1 MMGFPENHTAIELAA
16 SGMPLS
22 LRQQNGSAGKSLSI
36 ISEQAEATPI
46 GLSLGDGLSYADW
59 EAVGFEL
66 AKVGKA
72 MQWWIG
78 DWVNYGGKRYGET
91 YKAAI
96 EATGMS
102 YSTVQKFALIC
113 NEFEMQRRRCIL
125 SFNHHVEVR
134 SLPLDQQD
142 ELLDQA
148 EAGRLSCAKMREIVR
163 SKNCG
168 QNITTEATIEDWAT
182 RCVNAFCNCNDR
194 LPTLK
199 LILAELQPCEVAAL
213 RDWIGQID

>member
-1 MMGFPENHTAIELAA
+1 
-16 SGMPLS
+16 
-22 LRQQNGSAGKSLSI
+22 LSI

-102 YSTVQKFALIC
+102 YGTVANFASVC
-113 NEFEMQRRRCIL
+113 AAFESSRRRENL
-125 SFNHHVEVR
+125 SFKHHVEVW
-134 SLPLDQQD
+134 SLDPDQQD

-148 EAGRLSCAKMREIVR
+148 ETERLSCAKLREIVR

-194 LPTLK
+194 LPALK